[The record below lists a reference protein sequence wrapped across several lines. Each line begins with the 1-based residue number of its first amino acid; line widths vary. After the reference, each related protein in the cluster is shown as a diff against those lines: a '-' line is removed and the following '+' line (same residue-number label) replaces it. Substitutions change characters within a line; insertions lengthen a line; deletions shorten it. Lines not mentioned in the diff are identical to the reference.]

1 MLYII
6 LFFVGILMALS
17 VLNPSRTC
25 GLGHIFVIIVWQ
37 VIFYAIWAIFLF
49 IEAYFLHRKAQ
60 KRKRNANIIMAL
72 ALPTFLLL
80 ASLFFWIK
88 DLIK

>member
-1 MLYII
+1 MI
-6 LFFVGILMALS
+6 LFFVGILIALS
-17 VLNPSRTC
+17 ILNPSRSC
-25 GLGHIFVIIVWQ
+25 GLGHTFIILVWQ
-37 VIFYAIWAIFLF
+37 VIFYAIWAIFLL

-80 ASLFFWIK
+80 VSLFFGIK
-88 DLIK
+88 DLID